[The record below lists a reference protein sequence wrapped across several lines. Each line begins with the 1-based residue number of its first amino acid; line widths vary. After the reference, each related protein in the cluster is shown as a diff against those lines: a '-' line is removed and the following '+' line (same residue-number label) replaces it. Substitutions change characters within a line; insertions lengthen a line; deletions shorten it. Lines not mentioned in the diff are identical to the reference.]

1 MRLFLVPRIY
11 TGIYTR
17 VYSLIPKID
26 LGVFLAPSVPP
37 TASRGSISFNKP
49 ASFMAFKRPYI
60 VSVQNRQLEVHNLT
74 NQKSMQLMPLPS
86 AEYLG
91 LYDGGTW
98 RFAGAPLPAST
109 LTLWASDHVVALV
122 PLPITVQVTALIRAG
137 SVDEGLALYKT
148 AQKGARDT
156 TLTASRS
163 RAGVGP
169 AQIYDEQLAQ
179 FEELAGDVLMENLR
193 IEQVR
198 RAGRHVTGDTDHL
211 LN

>member
-1 MRLFLVPRIY
+1 M
-11 TGIYTR
+11 
-17 VYSLIPKID
+17 ID

-37 TASRGSISFNKP
+37 TASRGSITFNKP
-49 ASFMAFKRPYI
+49 ASLLAFKRPYI
-60 VSVQNRQLEVHNLT
+60 ISVQNRQVEVHNLT
-74 NQKSMQLMPLPS
+74 NQKSMQLIPLPS
-86 AEYLG
+86 ADYLG

-98 RFAGAPLPAST
+98 RFAGAPIPPNT
-109 LTLWASDHVVALV
+109 LTLWASDHVIALV

-156 TLTASRS
+156 TQTTSRS
-163 RAGVGP
+163 RAGVVP
-169 AQIYDEQLAQ
+169 AQQFEEQLAH

-198 RAGRHVTGDTDHL
+198 AVTC
-211 LN
+211 